1 MRETKVK
8 LEEMIEKICFLLF
21 QVKAVWQTISKEAAD
36 ETSASTKAKEIIYC
50 DSARTSDEQV
60 NKLVVD
66 TPREYQK
73 ELFRKAMGGN
83 AIVYLPTGSG
93 KTLVAS
99 MVINAMLKLN
109 PGKMAAFLVHRIPLV
124 YQQSQYIKKQNPKL
138 RVEILAGDL
147 TRFPGD
153 REHWVQV
160 IQKIAQKRIDVLV
173 ITAQIFC
180 NFLSDEDATLKLS
193 DVSCMVFDEAHNCKG
208 NHVFA
213 QIMRKFYDPL
223 NDRYKPLVLGLTASP
238 AGAVTI
244 EDTREQ
250 LTTLLN
256 TLRARCIMPTLS
268 NDLTLHWNNPV
279 TSYEC
284 KPLSSNQERLESI
297 LVQYI
302 QNICPK
308 IEQLSG
314 MLEALSKTSASS
326 INFKGCLRTVI
337 DRCHSREEYVQGL
350 ALAMHAMNVY
360 SIVELNR
367 VLGPSHAYEAL
378 DGIFQAIDHVRLVR
392 GKKTNE

>member
-1 MRETKVK
+1 MWQKILKKAGTADGTAAPNNDK
-8 LEEMIEKICFLLF
+8 EM
-21 QVKAVWQTISKEAAD
+21 
-36 ETSASTKAKEIIYC
+36 IYC
-50 DSARTSDEQV
+50 DTARTSDEQV
-60 NKLVVD
+60 NKLVLD

-93 KTLVAS
+93 KTLVSS

-124 YQQSQYIKKQNPKL
+124 YQQSQYLRKQNPRL

-153 REHWVQV
+153 RQHWVQV
-160 IQKIAQKRIDVLV
+160 IESIAKKRIDVLV
-173 ITAQIFC
+173 ITAQIFY

-213 QIMRKFYDPL
+213 KIMREFYDPL
-223 NDRYKPLVLGLTASP
+223 SDRYKPLVLGLTASP
-238 AGAVTI
+238 AGASTI
-244 EDTREQ
+244 EETREQ
-250 LTTLLN
+250 LTTLLT

-268 NDLTLHWNNPV
+268 NDLALHWNNPV

-284 KPLSSNQERLESI
+284 KPLSSTQANLESI
-297 LVQYI
+297 LVNYI
-302 QNICPK
+302 QSICPK
-308 IEQLSG
+308 IEQLSA
-314 MLEALSKTSASS
+314 MPEALSKTPASS

-350 ALAMHAMNVY
+350 ALAKHSMNMY

-367 VLGPSHAYEAL
+367 VLGPSHAYEVL
-378 DGIFQAIDHVRLVR
+378 DGIFQAVDNVR
-392 GKKTNE
+392 

>member
-1 MRETKVK
+1 MV
-8 LEEMIEKICFLLF
+8 
-21 QVKAVWQTISKEAAD
+21 
-36 ETSASTKAKEIIYC
+36 YC
-50 DSARTSDEQV
+50 DAAKTSDEQV
-60 NKLVVD
+60 NKLVLD

-124 YQQSQYIKKQNPKL
+124 YQQSEYIKKQNGRL

-160 IQKIAQKRIDVLV
+160 IRKIAQKQIDVLV
-173 ITAQIFC
+173 ITAQIFY
-180 NFLSDEDATLKLS
+180 NFLSDDDATLKLS
-193 DVSCMVFDEAHNCKG
+193 DVSCMIFDEAHNCKG

-213 QIMRKFYDPL
+213 QIMRKYYEPL
-223 NDRYKPLVLGLTASP
+223 PDRYKPLVLGLTASP
-238 AGAVTI
+238 AGASTI

-250 LTTLLN
+250 LTILLT

-268 NDLTLHWNNPV
+268 NDLVLHWNNPV
-279 TSYEC
+279 TSYKC
-284 KPLSSNQERLESI
+284 KPLSFTEQDLQSVLVNYIESI
-297 LVQYI
+297 
-302 QNICPK
+302 CPT
-308 IEQLSG
+308 IEKLSN
-314 MLEALSKTSASS
+314 MEEALTKTPASS

-337 DRCHSREEYVQGL
+337 DRCHSKEEYIQGL
-350 ALAMHAMNVY
+350 ALAHHAMNMY
-360 SIVELNR
+360 SIIELNR

-378 DGIFQAIDHVRLVR
+378 ESVFRAVDDVRLVAWMSFI
-392 GKKTNE
+392 NS

>member
-1 MRETKVK
+1 M
-8 LEEMIEKICFLLF
+8 
-21 QVKAVWQTISKEAAD
+21 
-36 ETSASTKAKEIIYC
+36 IYC
-50 DSARTSDEQV
+50 DAAKTSDEQI
-60 NKLVVD
+60 NKLVQD
-66 TPREYQK
+66 TPRAYQN

-124 YQQSQYIKKQNPKL
+124 YQQSQYIKKQNPRL

-160 IQKIAQKRIDVLV
+160 IQKIAQKKIDVLV
-173 ITAQIFC
+173 ITAQIFY
-180 NFLSDEDATLKLS
+180 NFLGDEDATLKLS

-223 NDRYKPLVLGLTASP
+223 ADRYKPLVLGLTASP
-238 AGAVTI
+238 AGASTI

-250 LTTLLN
+250 LKTLLK
-256 TLRARCIMPTLS
+256 TLQAHCIMPTLS
-268 NDLTLHWNNPV
+268 NDLALHWNNPA
-279 TSYEC
+279 TSYEV
-284 KPLSSNQERLESI
+284 KPLSFVQENLETA
-297 LVQYI
+297 LVNYI
-302 QNICPK
+302 QSICPK
-308 IEQLSG
+308 IEELSG
-314 MLEALSKTSASS
+314 MQEALSKTCPSS
-326 INFKGCLRTVI
+326 VYFKGSLRTVI
-337 DRCHSREEYVQGL
+337 DRCHSKEEYVQGL
-350 ALAMHAMNVY
+350 ALAIHAMHIY
-360 SIVELNR
+360 SIVEINR

-378 DGIFQAIDHVRLVR
+378 DGIFQAVDHVRYVSNTLFTVGGITKQSIAWDFYYR
-392 GKKTNE
+392 TV

>member
-1 MRETKVK
+1 MV
-8 LEEMIEKICFLLF
+8 
-21 QVKAVWQTISKEAAD
+21 
-36 ETSASTKAKEIIYC
+36 YC
-50 DSARTSDEQV
+50 DAAKTSNEQI
-60 NKLVVD
+60 NKLVKD
-66 TPREYQK
+66 TPREYQN

-124 YQQSQYIKKQNPKL
+124 YQQSQYLKKQNPRL

-180 NFLSDEDATLKLS
+180 NFLGDEDATLKLS

-213 QIMRKFYDPL
+213 QIMRRFYDPL
-223 NDRYKPLVLGLTASP
+223 ENRYKPLVLGLTASP
-238 AGAVTI
+238 AGASTI

-250 LTTLLN
+250 LTTLLT
-256 TLRARCIMPTLS
+256 TLRAHCIMPTLS
-268 NDLTLHWNNPV
+268 NDLALHWNNPV

-284 KPLSSNQERLESI
+284 KPLSFVQENLETT
-297 LVQYI
+297 LVNYI
-302 QNICPK
+302 QSICPK
-308 IEQLSG
+308 IEELSG
-314 MLEALSKTSASS
+314 MHEALSKTSASS
-326 INFKGCLRTVI
+326 INFKGSLRTVI
-337 DRCHSREEYVQGL
+337 DRCHSKEEYVQGL
-350 ALAMHAMNVY
+350 ALAMHAMNIH

-378 DGIFQAIDHVRLVR
+378 DGIFQAVDRVRYVQYTLYVCTR
-392 GKKTNE
+392 NLY